1 MRLSIV
7 IRSSLAICTVCLLA
21 AGPATAQTIT
31 LDLAGG
37 GSVARSAINLF
48 LLSTLL
54 AVAPTLVIV
63 GTSFTRVVVVLSLLR
78 SALGL
83 QQTPPNIVI
92 TTLAIFMT
100 LFIMAGPTDLAISRG
115 VEPYLNG
122 TIGEEVA
129 IAEVIGPFRDFMLKN
144 TRREDL
150 DVFLAIAQRNAPDL
164 RIASPADIPIRVVL
178 PAFMLSEL
186 RVAFEIGFLIYLPFL
201 VIDLAVSA
209 ILMAMGMMMVPPVL
223 VALPFKLVY
232 FVFAD
237 GWRMLVSAL
246 VDSYAY

>member
-1 MRLSIV
+1 MRRLRV
-7 IRSSLAICTVCLLA
+7 AAALTVAVA
-21 AGPATAQTIT
+21 AVEGALGQTIT

-48 LLSTLL
+48 LVSTML
-54 AVAPTLVIV
+54 ALAPTLVIV
-63 GTSFTRVVVVLSLLR
+63 ATSFTRVVVVLSLLR

-100 LFIMAGPTDLAISRG
+100 LFIMARPTDLAVTRG
-115 VEPYLNG
+115 LEPYLGGKIN
-122 TIGEEVA
+122 EEAAIQEVVA
-129 IAEVIGPFRDFMLKN
+129 PFRAFMLKN
-144 TRREDL
+144 TRPEDL
-150 DVFLAIAQRNAPDL
+150 DVFIAIAKRNSPEMK
-164 RIASPADIPIRVVL
+164 IAVEDDIPIRVVL

-201 VIDLAVSA
+201 VIDLVVSA

-223 VALPFKLVY
+223 VALPFKLIY
-232 FVFAD
+232 FVLTD
-237 GWRMLVSAL
+237 GWRTLVSAL

>member
-1 MRLSIV
+1 MR
-7 IRSSLAICTVCLLA
+7 LLA
-21 AGPATAQTIT
+21 AVLALALAPGLAEAQTIT

-63 GTSFTRVVVVLSLLR
+63 ATSFTRVVVVLSLLR

-92 TTLAIFMT
+92 TTLAVFMT
-100 LFIMAGPTDLAISRG
+100 LFIMAQPTDLAITRG
-115 VEPYLNG
+115 VEPYLRG
-122 TIGEEVA
+122 AIGEEAAIGEIVA
-129 IAEVIGPFRDFMLKN
+129 PFREFMLKN

-150 DVFLAIAQRNAPDL
+150 DVFLAIAQRNSPEL
-164 RIASPADIPIRVVL
+164 KVGSPADIPIRVVL

>member
-1 MRLSIV
+1 MRALPV
-7 IRSSLAICTVCLLA
+7 AAAALALA
-21 AGPATAQTIT
+21 LAPAEAGAQTIT

-63 GTSFTRVVVVLSLLR
+63 ATSFTRVVVVLSLLR

-83 QQTPPNIVI
+83 QQTPPNIII
-92 TTLAIFMT
+92 TTLAVFMT
-100 LFIMAGPTDLAISRG
+100 LFIMAKPTDLAISRG
-115 VEPYLNG
+115 LEPYLRG
-122 TIGEEVA
+122 A
-129 IAEVIGPFRDFMLKN
+129 IAEEAAVGEIVAPFREFMLKN

-150 DVFLAIAQRNAPDL
+150 DVFLAIAQRNTADL
-164 RIASPADIPIRVVL
+164 KIETPADIPIRVVL

-186 RVAFEIGFLIYLPFL
+186 RVAFEIGFLVYLPFL

>member
-1 MRLSIV
+1 MRLSTGLQ
-7 IRSSLAICTVCLLA
+7 RGLAFGAICALTAESA
-21 AGPATAQTIT
+21 AAQTIT

-122 TIGEEVA
+122 TIGEEAA

-232 FVFAD
+232 FVFVD

>member
-1 MRLSIV
+1 MRAV
-7 IRSSLAICTVCLLA
+7 LAVAALA
-21 AGPATAQTIT
+21 AALASAPADAQTIT

-63 GTSFTRVVVVLSLLR
+63 ATSFTRIVVVLSLLR

-92 TTLAIFMT
+92 TTLAVFVT
-100 LFIMAGPTDLAISRG
+100 LFIMAQPTDLAISRG
-115 VEPYLNG
+115 VEPYLRGAIN
-122 TIGEEVA
+122 EEAA
-129 IAEVIGPFRDFMLKN
+129 IAEVVAPFREFMLKN

-150 DVFLAIAQRNAPDL
+150 DVFLAIARRNSPDL
-164 RIASPADIPIRVVL
+164 VVGSPADIPIRVVL

-186 RVAFEIGFLIYLPFL
+186 RVAFEIGFLVYLPFL

-232 FVFAD
+232 FVFVD

>member
-1 MRLSIV
+1 MRLIAAA
-7 IRSSLAICTVCLLA
+7 LALA
-21 AGPATAQTIT
+21 LAPGLSEAQTIT

-63 GTSFTRVVVVLSLLR
+63 ATSFTRIVVVLSLLR

-92 TTLAIFMT
+92 TTLAVFMT
-100 LFIMAGPTDLAISRG
+100 LFIMAQPTDLAISRG
-115 VEPYLNG
+115 VEPYLRG
-122 TIGEEVA
+122 AIGEEAAIGEIVA
-129 IAEVIGPFRDFMLKN
+129 PFREFMLKN

-164 RIASPADIPIRVVL
+164 KVESPADIPIRVVL

>member
-1 MRLSIV
+1 MRLT
-7 IRSSLAICTVCLLA
+7 RRRWRLATGAAILLA
-21 AGPATAQTIT
+21 AGVASAQTIT

-37 GSVARSAINLF
+37 GSVTRSAINL
-48 LLSTLL
+48 LLISTLL

-63 GTSFTRVVVVLSLLR
+63 ATSFTRIVVVLSLLR

-83 QQTPPNIVI
+83 QQSPPNIVL

-100 LFIMAGPTDLAISRG
+100 LFIMARPVDLAISRG
-115 VEPYLNG
+115 VEPYLAG
-122 TIGEEVA
+122 R
-129 IAEVIGPFRDFMLKN
+129 IAEEEALREVVTPFRDFMLKN
-144 TRREDL
+144 TRRADL
-150 DVFLAIAQRNAPDL
+150 DVFLSVAQRNDPDL
-164 RIASPADIPIRVVL
+164 QVARPEDIPLRVLL

-186 RVAFEIGFLIYLPFL
+186 RVAFEIGFLVYLPFL

-246 VDSYAY
+246 VDSYTF

>member
-1 MRLSIV
+1 MRSSIV
-7 IRSSLAICTVCLLA
+7 IRSSLAFCAVCLLA
-21 AGPATAQTIT
+21 AAPATAQTIT

-122 TIGEEVA
+122 AIGEDAA

-164 RIASPADIPIRVVL
+164 RIGSPADIPIRVVL

>member
-1 MRLSIV
+1 
-7 IRSSLAICTVCLLA
+7 
-21 AGPATAQTIT
+21 
-31 LDLAGG
+31 
-37 GSVARSAINLF
+37 
-48 LLSTLL
+48 
-54 AVAPTLVIV
+54 
-63 GTSFTRVVVVLSLLR
+63 
-78 SALGL
+78 
-83 QQTPPNIVI
+83 
-92 TTLAIFMT
+92 MT

-122 TIGEEVA
+122 KIDEEAA

-232 FVFAD
+232 FVFVD

>member
-1 MRLSIV
+1 M
-7 IRSSLAICTVCLLA
+7 
-21 AGPATAQTIT
+21 
-31 LDLAGG
+31 
-37 GSVARSAINLF
+37 
-48 LLSTLL
+48 
-54 AVAPTLVIV
+54 
-63 GTSFTRVVVVLSLLR
+63 
-78 SALGL
+78 
-83 QQTPPNIVI
+83 
-92 TTLAIFMT
+92 
-100 LFIMAGPTDLAISRG
+100 
-115 VEPYLNG
+115 
-122 TIGEEVA
+122 
-129 IAEVIGPFRDFMLKN
+129 
-144 TRREDL
+144 
-150 DVFLAIAQRNAPDL
+150 
-164 RIASPADIPIRVVL
+164 VL

>member
-7 IRSSLAICTVCLLA
+7 IRSSLAICAICLLA

-122 TIGEEVA
+122 TIGEEAA
-129 IAEVIGPFRDFMLKN
+129 IAEVIGPFREFMLKN

>member
-1 MRLSIV
+1 MRLIAAA
-7 IRSSLAICTVCLLA
+7 LALA
-21 AGPATAQTIT
+21 

-63 GTSFTRVVVVLSLLR
+63 ATSFTRIVVVLSLLR

-92 TTLAIFMT
+92 TTLAVFMT
-100 LFIMAGPTDLAISRG
+100 LFIMAQPTDLAISRG
-115 VEPYLNG
+115 VEPYLRG
-122 TIGEEVA
+122 AIGEEAAIGEIVA
-129 IAEVIGPFRDFMLKN
+129 PFREFMLKN

-164 RIASPADIPIRVVL
+164 KVESPADIPIRVVL